1 MESEDLLHEV
11 IGSGPLFQARL
22 TEVEM
27 RITHIHMYTYM
38 PPGEKDGQKQYAVKD
53 IKNKHTN
60 TGALRSEDRAYGT
73 GRER

>member
-1 MESEDLLHEV
+1 
-11 IGSGPLFQARL
+11 
-22 TEVEM
+22 M

-53 IKNKHTN
+53 IINKHTN